1 MQRRSNFGPT
11 LLLGVVLLC
20 LYAMLNSTLVP
31 HAGSDITARLLR
43 ATQLPALVVVAIGFA
58 IGCYGTI
65 VGIGGGPII
74 MPILMTLY
82 PWENRSLI
90 ATCLF
95 IVFVNALS
103 GCAGYARHR
112 RIDYAGGTRF
122 ALAAIP
128 GAALASTAHHLFDV
142 RAFQTLFAFFLVL
155 LAFYLLLSSSNPLA
169 LHKINAARRAAWRRV
184 LITDSA
190 GETFDFYAND
200 NLGVAMNLA
209 LGCLVGFLGI
219 GGGVLQVPVL
229 LYLLYYPVHIA
240 TATSHFVTLITC
252 GAALVP
258 HVILGNIHYGEA
270 SWMALGVVAGAQLGV
285 HWARRLK
292 SRTIIDLFTV
302 ILFVFAVKLLMG

>member
-1 MQRRSNFGPT
+1 
-11 LLLGVVLLC
+11 
-20 LYAMLNSTLVP
+20 
-31 HAGSDITARLLR
+31 
-43 ATQLPALVVVAIGFA
+43 
-58 IGCYGTI
+58 
-65 VGIGGGPII
+65 

-112 RIDYAGGTRF
+112 RIDYAGGARF

-128 GAALASTAHHLFDV
+128 GAALASTAHHLFEV
-142 RAFQTLFAFFLVL
+142 RAFQALFAFFLVL
-155 LAFYLLLSSSNPLA
+155 LGFFLLLSSSNPVA
-169 LHKINAARRAAWRRV
+169 VFKVNAARRETWRRV
-184 LITDSA
+184 SITDST
-190 GETFDFYAND
+190 GETFEFHSND
-200 NLGVAMNLA
+200 NLGIAINLA

-270 SWMALGVVAGAQLGV
+270 SWMAVGVVGGAQLGV
-285 HWARRLK
+285 HWARRLR

-302 ILFVFAVKLLMG
+302 ILFVFAAKLLMG